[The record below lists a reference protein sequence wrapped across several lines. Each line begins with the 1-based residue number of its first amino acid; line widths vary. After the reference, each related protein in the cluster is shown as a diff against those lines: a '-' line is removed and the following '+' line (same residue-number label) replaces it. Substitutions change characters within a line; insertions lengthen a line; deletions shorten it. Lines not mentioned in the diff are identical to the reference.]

1 MKLPKTQTLLDP
13 AQIQTRIDTL
23 ARQITQDYQGQSLT
37 VVGVLKGSFVFLAD
51 LIRGIELPLEVE
63 FIGVSSYAGME
74 STGQVRITND
84 LESDLTGKHVLL
96 VEDIIDS
103 GLTIDYLLNT
113 FEVRNPQSLKV
124 CALLSKPQAHQMT
137 HKIDYVGFEIER
149 EFVIGYGLDLD
160 GHYRNLPSIEQ
171 VVESPK

>member
-1 MKLPKTQTLLDP
+1 
-13 AQIQTRIDTL
+13 
-23 ARQITQDYQGQSLT
+23 
-37 VVGVLKGSFVFLAD
+37 
-51 LIRGIELPLEVE
+51 
-63 FIGVSSYAGME
+63 
-74 STGQVRITND
+74 
-84 LESDLTGKHVLL
+84 
-96 VEDIIDS
+96 
-103 GLTIDYLLNT
+103 
-113 FEVRNPQSLKV
+113 VRNPQSLKV